1 MTSRQSLTRDSGP
14 SGWTE
19 HKGTE
24 YDLTGW
30 EIFEGDP
37 ADPNTC
43 RGWFRCTD
51 PSFTARKKAQLRL
64 HLLDEQDHER
74 VVDVAIVHVSSSE
87 PMWEFLA
94 VR

>member
-1 MTSRQSLTRDSGP
+1 MNGRKSLTRDAGP

-19 HKGTE
+19 FNGAE
-24 YDLTGW
+24 FDITGW

-37 ADPNTC
+37 ADPNMC

-51 PSFTARKKAQLRL
+51 PSFAARKKAHVRL
-64 HLLDEQDHER
+64 HLVDAQGEER
-74 VVDVAIVHVSSSE
+74 VVDAAIVHVSTTE

-94 VR
+94 VQ